1 MKRLDQ
7 LLMNKNSRVVN
18 IYFTA
23 GYPSLDSTMSIIS
36 LLEKHGAGLIEVG
49 MPFSDPLADG
59 PVIQES
65 SRIALENGMN
75 TDLLF
80 EQLKSLRTVSQ
91 IPVVLMG
98 YLNPVLQ
105 YGMEKFLSMAS
116 SCGIDG
122 LILPDLPPEVYESQ
136 YISLFEKH
144 EIYPIFLITPQT
156 KQERI
161 HYLDSLSKGFLYA
174 VSSSSTTGGKSGFN
188 KDHLAYFER
197 LASTDLK
204 NPLMIGFGISNN
216 ESLETVFRY
225 ASGAIVGSA
234 FIKNLNEKTEDFGIP
249 AFMNHLLNKTK

>member
-7 LLMNKNSRVVN
+7 LLLNKNSRVVN

-23 GYPSLDSTMSIIS
+23 GYPSLDSTRSIIS

-116 SCGIDG
+116 ACGIDG

-161 HYLDSLSKGFLYA
+161 LNLDSLSKGFLYA

-197 LASTDLK
+197 LASTNLK
-204 NPLMIGFGISNN
+204 NPLMIGFGISDN